1 MSLPST
7 VLSERIIPVVRGLD
21 ATTAPGLVDALVAG
35 GIHSIEITVEAP
47 GGLEAIAEISGGE
60 VTVGAGTIVAL
71 DQAAR
76 AVDAGVHFLVT
87 PHLDLALLDWAKSN
101 DVALIPGAFTPTEIV
116 TAWRHEPPAI
126 KVFPAHVGGP
136 RYLRSLLDPYPGLRM
151 IPTGG
156 VDGDNVR
163 DYLDAGAVAVGV
175 GSWLTSH
182 SDLAVVTE
190 RAQRLLSQVV

>member
-21 ATTAPGLVDALVAG
+21 ATTAPVLIDALVAG

-47 GGLEAIAEISGGE
+47 GGLEAIAAISGGE
-60 VTVGAGTIVAL
+60 VTVGAGTIVAI

-76 AVDAGVHFLVT
+76 AVDAGVDFLVT

>member
-1 MSLPST
+1 MSLIST
-7 VLSERIIPVVRGLD
+7 VLAERIIPVARGLD
-21 ATTAPGLVDALVAG
+21 ATTAPDLVDALSAG

-47 GGLEAIAEISGGE
+47 GGLEAIAAISGGE
-60 VTVGAGTIVAL
+60 VTVGAGTIVAI

-76 AVDAGVHFLVT
+76 AVDAGVDFLVT
-87 PHLDLALLDWAKSN
+87 PHLDRALLDWAKSN
-101 DVALIPGAFTPTEIV
+101 DVALIPGALTPTEIV
-116 TAWRHEPPAI
+116 TASRHEPPAI

-136 RYLRSLLDPYPGLRM
+136 RYLRSLLGPYPGLRM

-156 VDGDNVR
+156 VDGDNAW

-182 SDLAVVTE
+182 SDLTVVTE
-190 RAQRLLSQVV
+190 RAQRLVSQVV